1 MIMGRYRIKEVL
13 MEDGGR
19 FFIPQKR
26 DEEHLSEEAWI
37 DMTDRKLT
45 FMDDAKGVI
54 TEDMNMED
62 SKRVKD
68 TIIHEYPKKNDGA
81 FMRTFTI
88 PADFWKQYNS
98 IEYEDLTGTTF
109 VLWEDDYK
117 EKRFAGWDCHFTVR
131 IEDKRCT
138 LWFFQCHS
146 ELSEKLMRV
155 RPTLVRK
162 NGECVSAYSDILMAL
177 MEFYD
182 PSYLMEEVKEQL
194 FGK

>member
-62 SKRVKD
+62 SKRV
-68 TIIHEYPKKNDGA
+68 
-81 FMRTFTI
+81 
-88 PADFWKQYNS
+88 
-98 IEYEDLTGTTF
+98 
-109 VLWEDDYK
+109 
-117 EKRFAGWDCHFTVR
+117 
-131 IEDKRCT
+131 
-138 LWFFQCHS
+138 
-146 ELSEKLMRV
+146 
-155 RPTLVRK
+155 
-162 NGECVSAYSDILMAL
+162 
-177 MEFYD
+177 
-182 PSYLMEEVKEQL
+182 
-194 FGK
+194 